1 MHQVMISRGFLVLCD
16 LCLLTLKEERR
27 VDSMGRAESDE
38 VIHDLCMN
46 CHDFN
51 KPLIDDILGSAE

>member
-1 MHQVMISRGFLVLCD
+1 
-16 LCLLTLKEERR
+16 
-27 VDSMGRAESDE
+27 MGRAESDE

-46 CHDFN
+46 CYDFN